1 MSELVWIM
9 LGGALGTSLRYGVG
23 RLLDIKLRDGI
34 PLCTVTVNVV
44 GCLVFGLVWAL
55 VRERLQIDEMVGR
68 VLLTGFMGGFTT
80 FSSFIFETESLLI
93 DGRWKLAAANILLQ
107 ILAGLLAL
115 ALGLKLGGL
124 VTGT

>member
-55 VRERLQIDEMVGR
+55 VRERLPIDEMVGR

-93 DGRWKLAAANILLQ
+93 DGRWKLAAANIVLQ

>member
-23 RLLDIKLRDGI
+23 RLLCFELRGI
-34 PLCTVTVNVV
+34 PLGTVTVNVV
-44 GCLVFGLVWAL
+44 GCLVFGLVWAV

-80 FSSFIFETESLLI
+80 FSSFIFETGSLLG
-93 DGRWKLAAANILLQ
+93 DGRWKLALANVALQ
-107 ILAGLLAL
+107 IVAGLLAL
-115 ALGLKLGGL
+115 AIGLKLGALLAGAS
-124 VTGT
+124 

>member
-1 MSELVWIM
+1 MNELAWIM

-44 GCLVFGLVWAL
+44 GCLVFGLVWAV

-80 FSSFIFETESLLI
+80 FSSFIFETQSLLI

-115 ALGLKLGGL
+115 ALGLKLGAWVASG
-124 VTGT
+124 

>member
-115 ALGLKLGGL
+115 ALGLKLGAL
-124 VTGT
+124 LTRS

>member
-55 VRERLQIDEMVGR
+55 VRERLPIDEMVGR